1 MNDSTRRAI
10 RTVLDVVPAVL
21 AVALV
26 AIPLAGLDPET
37 VAKVGALV
45 GAVTVAL
52 AKVRNALE
60 DSGAIPAL
68 LKAPPSAG
76 ADPLPDPPAGP

>member
-10 RTVLDVVPAVL
+10 RTVLDVVPAIL
-21 AVALV
+21 AVLV
-26 AIPLAGLDPET
+26 VAVPLLDLDAET

-68 LKAPPSAG
+68 LKAPPSPG
-76 ADPLPDPPAGP
+76 ADPMP